1 MCGGVYCSKN
11 GKRGRQS
18 ALYVPC
24 MTNEKARTMIERTLY
39 SPDHQAFRDSFRR
52 FIDKEIAPFH
62 ADWEEQGYV
71 DRAVWNKAGD
81 NGFLCMSMP
90 EAYGGSGADR
100 LYSVIQM
107 EELGRA
113 GFSGIGYSLHNEI
126 VAPYIERYG
135 TEAQKAKFLPAMAS
149 GAMIGA
155 IAMSE
160 PAAGSDL
167 QGIKTTALK
176 QADGSYILNG
186 SKTFITNGWH
196 ADLVIVV
203 AKTNPAAGAKGT
215 SLLLVERGMPGF
227 SVGKRLKKMGM
238 KAQDTSELFF
248 DQVRVPAENL
258 LGGEVLEN
266 KGFICLMEQLPWER
280 LQIAIGAVAAAQ
292 AAIDWTVDYVKERKV
307 FGQAVGSFQN
317 TRFTLAELQ
326 TQVQIAAVFVDKCT
340 ELLLQEKLDTAT
352 ASMAKY
358 WCSDLQ
364 CKVMDECVQLF
375 GGYGYMWEYP
385 ITRAYADARVQ
396 RIHGGTNEI
405 MKEVITRAM
414 GLAGK

>member
-1 MCGGVYCSKN
+1 MI
-11 GKRGRQS
+11 
-18 ALYVPC
+18 
-24 MTNEKARTMIERTLY
+24 ARTLFST
-39 SPDHQAFRDSFRR
+39 DHESFRDSFRR
-52 FIDKEIAPFH
+52 FMGQEIAPHH
-62 ADWEEQGYV
+62 AAWEEQGYV
-71 DRAVWNKAGD
+71 DRAVWRKAGE
-81 NGFLCMSMP
+81 NGFLCMTMP
-90 EAYGGSGADR
+90 EEYGGAGADK

-107 EELGRA
+107 EELSRA
-113 GFSGIGYSLHNEI
+113 GFSGIGYGLHSEI
-126 VAPYIERYG
+126 VAPYILRYG
-135 TEAQKAKFLPAMAS
+135 TEDQKKKYLPKLAS
-149 GAMIGA
+149 GEMVGA

-167 QGIKTTALK
+167 QGIKATAIK
-176 QADGSYILNG
+176 QPDGSYLLNG

-196 ADLVIVV
+196 ADLTIVV

-215 SLLLVERGMPGF
+215 SLLLVERSMPGY
-227 SVGKRLKKMGM
+227 SVGKRLKKLGL

-248 DQVRVPAENL
+248 DSVKVPADSL
-258 LGGEVLEN
+258 LGGPGQEN
-266 KGFICLMEQLPWER
+266 RGFICLMEQLPWER
-280 LQIAIGAVAAAQ
+280 MQIAIGAVAAAQ
-292 AAIDWTVDYVKERKV
+292 SAIDWTVDYVKERKV
-307 FGQAVGSFQN
+307 FGQPVASFQN

-326 TQVQIAAVFVDKCT
+326 TQVQIARVFVDKSI
-340 ELLLQEKLDTAT
+340 ELLMQDKLDTAT

-396 RIHGGTNEI
+396 RIYGGTNEI

-414 GLAGK
+414 GLGK

>member
-1 MCGGVYCSKN
+1 
-11 GKRGRQS
+11 
-18 ALYVPC
+18 
-24 MTNEKARTMIERTLY
+24 MIERTLY
-39 SPDHQAFRDSFRR
+39 SPDHQAFRDSFKR

-135 TEAQKAKFLPAMAS
+135 TEAQKTKFLPAMAS

-176 QADGSYILNG
+176 QADGSYILSG

-340 ELLLQEKLDTAT
+340 ELLLQDKLDTAT

-396 RIHGGTNEI
+396 RIYGGTNEI

>member
-1 MCGGVYCSKN
+1 
-11 GKRGRQS
+11 
-18 ALYVPC
+18 
-24 MTNEKARTMIERTLY
+24 MIERSLY
-39 SPDHQAFRDSFRR
+39 SPDHEAFRDSFRR

-71 DRAVWNKAGD
+71 DRAVWNKAGE

-90 EAYGGSGADR
+90 DAYGGSGADR

-113 GFSGIGYSLHNEI
+113 GFSGIGYTLHNEI

-135 TEAQKAKFLPAMAS
+135 TEVQKAKFLPAMAS

-196 ADLVIVV
+196 ADMVIVV

-227 SVGKRLKKMGM
+227 SVGKRLKKMGL

-248 DQVRVPAENL
+248 DQVHVPAENL
-258 LGGEVLEN
+258 LGGDALEN

-280 LQIAIGAVAAAQ
+280 LQIAISAVAAAQ

-326 TQVQIAAVFVDKCT
+326 TQVQIARVFVDKCT
-340 ELLLQEKLDTAT
+340 ELLLQDKLDTAT

-358 WCSDLQ
+358 WCSDMQ

-396 RIHGGTNEI
+396 RIYGGTNEI

-414 GLAGK
+414 GLGGK

>member
-1 MCGGVYCSKN
+1 
-11 GKRGRQS
+11 
-18 ALYVPC
+18 
-24 MTNEKARTMIERTLY
+24 MIDRSLF
-39 SPDHQAFRDSFRR
+39 SPEHEAFRDSFRR
-52 FIDKEIAPFH
+52 FMDKEIAPHH

-81 NGFLCMSMP
+81 NGFLCMTMP
-90 EAYGGSGADR
+90 EEFGGSAADK

-107 EELGRA
+107 EELSKS
-113 GFSGIGYSLHNEI
+113 GFSGIGYGLHSEI
-126 VAPYIERYG
+126 VAPYLLHYG
-135 TEAQKAKFLPAMAS
+135 TPEQKAKYLPKLAS
-149 GAMIGA
+149 GQMIGA

-167 QGIKTTALK
+167 QGIKTSAIL
-176 QADGSYILNG
+176 QSDGSYLLNG

-215 SLLLVERGMPGF
+215 SLMLVERGMPGF
-227 SVGKRLKKMGM
+227 SVGKRLKKLGL

-248 DQVRVPAENL
+248 DSVKVPADNL
-258 LGGEVLEN
+258 LGGKLQEN
-266 KGFICLMEQLPWER
+266 RGFICLMEQLPWER
-280 LQIAIGAVAAAQ
+280 LQIAIGGIAAAQ
-292 AAIDWTVDYVKERKV
+292 AAIDWTVAYVKDRKV
-307 FGQAVGSFQN
+307 FGQSVSSFQN

-326 TQVQIAAVFVDKCT
+326 TQVQIGQVFVDKCT
-340 ELLLQEKLDTAT
+340 ELLMQDKLDTAT

-375 GGYGYMWEYP
+375 GGYGFMWEYP

-396 RIHGGTNEI
+396 RIYGGTNEI
-405 MKEVITRAM
+405 MKEVITRSM
-414 GLAGK
+414 GLGK